1 VKEYEILSRISLTNG
16 VKQVYNNSI
25 TAELDIQIFIEVKKM
40 TKVPY
45 EVYTEEVDTLSVLSP
60 DGKIVNKDLLPE
72 LSDDQLKEI
81 MYRMVFT
88 RTWDDRAV
96 NLGRQGRL
104 GFYAPVSGQ
113 EATMVGSEFALE
125 KDDFICPG
133 YRDMPQ
139 IVWHGLPLYQAFL
152 YSRGHQHGGQIPEGV
167 NVLMPQIIIGAQI
180 LHAMGIAMGYKLKKQ
195 KQVVITY
202 TGDGGSSEGDF
213 YEGLNYAGVYKL
225 PVIFFVQN
233 NGYAITTPFSKQTAA
248 LSIAHKAVAAGIK
261 GVKVDG
267 MDVLAVIKA
276 VQDAAERGRNGE
288 GATLIEAVTY
298 RFRPHSLSDDATKY
312 RTKEEEGEWNEKDP
326 IARLAKY
333 LEAKGLWT
341 EEDTA
346 RVKEEAKAKVNEQ
359 IKKAEQTEKMTVP
372 GLIDSMFEQTPK
384 HLEEQKADFQ

>member
-1 VKEYEILSRISLTNG
+1 

-125 KDDFICPG
+125 KDDFVCPG

-195 KQVVITY
+195 KQVAITY

-276 VQDAAERGRNGE
+276 VRDAAERGRNGE

-346 RVKEEAKAKVNEQ
+346 RVREEAKAKVNEQ

>member
-1 VKEYEILSRISLTNG
+1 M
-16 VKQVYNNSI
+16 YNNSI

-45 EVYTEEVDTLSVLSP
+45 EVYTEEVATLSVLSP
-60 DGKIVNKDLLPE
+60 DGEIVNEDLLPK
-72 LSDDQLKEI
+72 LTDDQLKEI

-125 KDDFICPG
+125 KEDFICPG

-152 YSRGHQHGGQIPEGV
+152 YSRGHQHGGQIPDGV

-213 YEGLNYAGVYKL
+213 YEGLNFAGVYKL

-233 NGYAITTPFSKQTAA
+233 NGYAITTPFAKQTAA

-312 RTKEEEGEWNEKDP
+312 RTKEEEGQWNEKDP

-333 LEAKGLWT
+333 LEKKGLWT
-341 EEDTA
+341 DEDTA
-346 RVKEEAKAKVNEQ
+346 RVKDEAKAKVNEQ
-359 IKKAEQTEKMTVP
+359 IKKAEQTEKMTVS

>member
-1 VKEYEILSRISLTNG
+1 MKEYEILSRISLTNG

-45 EVYTEEVDTLSVLSP
+45 EVYTEEVGTLSVLSP